1 MPSADTCAH
10 GHHSW
15 GRTPGSHTDEDGAEA
30 GGADPLECCA
40 QFYVIP
46 RRLVNC
52 IIDYTGDSPVGSVS
66 YVYLIFVCAVQLA
79 GS

>member
-1 MPSADTCAH
+1 MGTTAGEEP
-10 GHHSW
+10 
-15 GRTPGSHTDEDGAEA
+15 PGVTLMRMGQRR